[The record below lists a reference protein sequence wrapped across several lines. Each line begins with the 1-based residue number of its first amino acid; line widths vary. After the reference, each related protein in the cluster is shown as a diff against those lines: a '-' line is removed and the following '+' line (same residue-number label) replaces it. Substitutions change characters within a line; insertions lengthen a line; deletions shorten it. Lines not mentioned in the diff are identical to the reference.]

1 MSTKPTAAG
10 ELQYDTLQ
18 NRVKKGIDVNLP
30 LHYNHKWKARMPL
43 ITKMIQHNMTL
54 DLIAE
59 HYGCS
64 AANISIALAAHN
76 RSILLIRHDFRQAFM
91 NKLKEQVKWA

>member
-1 MSTKPTAAG
+1 MSTKLTAPG

-18 NRVKKGIDVNLP
+18 YRVKKGIDVNLP

-43 ITKMIQHNMTL
+43 ITEMAQHGMTL

-64 AANISIALAAHN
+64 PTNISIAVKAHGTPFH
-76 RSILLIRHDFRQAFM
+76 RIRHDYRQAFM
-91 NKLKEQVKWA
+91 KKLKEQGL